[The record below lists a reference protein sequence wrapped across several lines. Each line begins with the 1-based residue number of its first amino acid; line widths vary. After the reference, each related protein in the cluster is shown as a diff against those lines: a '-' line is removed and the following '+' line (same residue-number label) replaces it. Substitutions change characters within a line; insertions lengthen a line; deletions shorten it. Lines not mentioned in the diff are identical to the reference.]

1 MKQNRTDQNC
11 QRNGEHDAEASG
23 KALHDRDTNVI
34 GIDDLLI
41 GKVIGVIQKKCADT
55 ASGECEDQGVAV
67 CSHHVPSD
75 THACFEQFLSSQG
88 SILLVNLINGTA
100 DRHGDIHNCSE
111 TRDQEPGEKKS
122 AYLDAVGIPESHK
135 CLDIRYIVTGKIG
148 RAHV

>member
-55 ASGECEDQGVAV
+55 ASGECEDQVLL
-67 CSHHVPSD
+67 SVPIMSLP
-75 THACFEQFLSSQG
+75 TRMPALNSSFRVRE
-88 SILLVNLINGTA
+88 LF
-100 DRHGDIHNCSE
+100 
-111 TRDQEPGEKKS
+111 
-122 AYLDAVGIPESHK
+122 
-135 CLDIRYIVTGKIG
+135 CL
-148 RAHV
+148 